1 MHKKSET
8 ASTYGFAS
16 RKGTSQNLQ
25 SGLEESLDF
34 IERNDIYLVIQ
45 VRMAGMRN
53 NQQFLVVADEFF
65 EGVFAEVAR
74 MGLFTVDEKHRVA
87 YLARVGQ
94 QRHIHKREGRG
105 GIPRSVGIDGTGME
119 AALGF
124 VVVKVIL
131 DELRFISLKGG
142 GQPCL

>member
-25 SGLEESLDF
+25 IGLEESLDF

-45 VRMAGMRN
+45 VRMAGMRT
-53 NQQFLVVADEFF
+53 NQQFLVVAGEFF

-74 MGLFTVDEKHRVA
+74 MGLF
-87 YLARVGQ
+87 
-94 QRHIHKREGRG
+94 
-105 GIPRSVGIDGTGME
+105 PWMRST
-119 AALGF
+119 AL
-124 VVVKVIL
+124 
-131 DELRFISLKGG
+131 RIS
-142 GQPCL
+142 PA